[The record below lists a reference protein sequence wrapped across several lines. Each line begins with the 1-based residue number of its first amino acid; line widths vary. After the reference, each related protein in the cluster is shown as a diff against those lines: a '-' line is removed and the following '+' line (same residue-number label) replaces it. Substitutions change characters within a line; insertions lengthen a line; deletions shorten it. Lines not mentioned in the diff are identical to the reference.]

1 MGVQKKF
8 ELSTKELGG
17 GVILFSWNLSGTQL
31 AVYSANGKLQILSPD
46 GKKLNTSSF
55 PGVVR
60 IAWDYSS
67 DTLALIQKNNS
78 NVTLQST
85 GKQSSDSID
94 SGLHE
99 LCFLAW
105 SRRGSHLAVGSTKGT
120 FVVINSETLKK
131 LPVVG
136 THTKAIVDGKWSV
149 DNTLVMVGEDNVL
162 SISEEDGVLRRQVSL
177 KLMPLSVTL
186 VDLSQRGEK
195 KFPFSTA
202 ALINFGKTLE
212 HFNLETFKAQ
222 PVPFESKLGTVTV
235 CDFISGGLVC
245 VGFSSGAVAL
255 VNASVQGVKMCGV
268 VRSFHDTVNALAC
281 CQNFSMCAAVG
292 ENALKFF
299 RIADGSIVENAME
312 RVELGG
318 TYGTLRGVE
327 WSKDGS
333 NVTLSTEQGQLISY
347 KLNVSAVSTTKGT
360 FIYFLSS
367 SRVVTAK
374 SLQDDRIIYNA
385 NVDIEPAI
393 IAAARGILAVCAGH
407 NVLFYTTEGNE
418 VSLLRRADFP
428 SAISALKVSSRI
440 AAVVCDG
447 KIELNEIRSGE
458 NSTTFPENGTANIIS
473 LDMTE
478 VLLVY
483 ATTEKICV
491 VNLIDFQCVVEHT
504 PSIGIKR
511 AVPNT
516 SCTRVALIGKNDA
529 LYIFNPVTLTLIQT
543 EGFEAEHKNILW
555 DQGDYG
561 ILVSYDSK
569 TMVTFVY
576 SPHSRYGPTSESVV
590 IKDTNTENLV
600 TPIPVGYTPVALFK
614 GKVTFQTS
622 SGSLDFVHLKSH
634 NQAMAR
640 VPNPEAFYANFSLNH
655 LRWAS
660 QNISTSQEAE
670 DLAVKALHV
679 LDVELAIRLYRQLSQ
694 PSLVLCLE
702 NIKHINEKN
711 LLIGH
716 ISMIMGFFKDAQSFF
731 LRSSQPLCALQMR
744 HDLMQWESAL
754 ALARQMA
761 PERVFILS
769 KEYAQQLEYRGEYAK
784 ALEMYRAGERAMP
797 KGHASTQLTAAQE
810 EVKSHNAVC
819 SKGAARCLLRTGS
832 IREGVKLAL
841 DSNDEALIMD
851 CAEILE
857 STRQFE
863 DAAHLYEKASEFEH
877 AATLYILEAKNL
889 KAASRVIPKISSRN
903 IIGMFAKAK
912 ESEGAFKEA
921 ELAYTQA
928 EDWDN
933 VVRIKVEKLND
944 LYGAYVVVR
953 QTRSAAAAA
962 IVANMCKKRGEFG
975 SAVEFFVLAK
985 SFQEAF
991 ELAKEKNCMSTL
1003 EGALLN
1009 QAQLLDGIAPAS
1021 NQAEFAMIAQYYEQN
1036 GKPGQ
1041 AGLFY
1046 HIAGNFPMA
1055 LRNYLDAGESEDIEK
1070 AIQVVGKSR
1079 SDALTNRLIDYL
1091 MGETDGEPKEPS
1103 YIFKLYMALGSYE
1116 KAAKTSVLISTKEQE
1131 MGNYLTAHKTLVD
1144 AYRILRDKKMHVPN
1158 DLRRSLMLL
1167 HSYVIAKPLMKI
1179 MKDDETAS
1187 RMLLRVVRNIHKF
1200 PKHISVIYT
1209 STALQCLKSGFRKSA
1224 FDNACV
1230 IIQNGKYGTELDE
1243 KTRKKIEGIVRRRGK
1258 EEMDDPP
1265 EKTSPC
1271 PFCDA
1276 QVPETELDCGACK
1289 NTLPF
1294 CIVTGKHM
1302 VKDNYSECPICQFP
1316 ALYSS
1321 FVTLLRSSQT
1331 CPMCESII
1339 DVNKVQKQSD
1349 PDLKAY
1355 LA

>member
-1 MGVQKKF
+1 MGVQKRF
-8 ELSTKELGG
+8 ELSARELGD
-17 GVILFSWNLSGTQL
+17 GTPIFAWDSTGSHL
-31 AVYSANGKLQILSPD
+31 AVYGANGKLQVLSPD
-46 GKKLNTSSF
+46 GKKLNTSSL

-60 IAWDYSS
+60 IAWDHSS
-67 DTLALIQKNNS
+67 DTLALIQRNGS
-78 NVTLQST
+78 NITLQSV
-85 GKQSSDSID
+85 GKLSSDSID
-94 SGLHE
+94 SGLLE
-99 LCFLAW
+99 LCFIAW
-105 SRRGSHLAVGSTKGT
+105 SRLGSHLAVGNAKGAL
-120 FVVINSETLKK
+120 VVINSETRKK
-131 LPVVG
+131 LPIVG
-136 THTKAIVDGKWSV
+136 THTKRIVDGKWSM
-149 DNTLVMVGEDNVL
+149 NNLLVLVGEDNIL
-162 SISEEDGVLRRQVSL
+162 SISNEAGVLREQVTLKLLPVSL
-177 KLMPLSVTL
+177 TL
-186 VDLSQRGEK
+186 VELKQQDASLPL
-195 KFPFSTA
+195 FTTV
-202 ALINFGKTLE
+202 ALVNFGQALE
-212 HFNLETFKAQ
+212 HYNLETCRPQ
-222 PVPFESKLGTVTV
+222 PVPLDAKLGTVSA
-235 CDFISGGLVC
+235 CYSLPMGLTC

-255 VNASVQGVKMCGV
+255 LDVSAQGVNMCAV
-268 VRSFHDTVNALAC
+268 TRPFHDTVHGLVC
-281 CQNFSMCAAVG
+281 CETSNICAAVG

-299 RIADGSIVENAME
+299 NLAGNKFAEDKREG
-312 RVELGG
+312 VELKGS
-318 TYGTLRGVE
+318 YGAIRGAE

-333 NVTLSTEQGQLISY
+333 NVTVSTERGQLINY
-347 KLNVSAVSTTKGT
+347 RLNVLAVSSSSGAC
-360 FIYFLSS
+360 IYFLSS

-374 SLQDDRIIYNA
+374 SLQDDRVLYTA
-385 NVDIEPAI
+385 AVDIDPTI
-393 IAAARGILAVCAGH
+393 IAAARGVLAVCAG
-407 NVLFYTTEGNE
+407 NKVLFYTIDGKE
-418 VSLLRRADFP
+418 VTLLRSAEFP
-428 SAISALKVSSRI
+428 AAVAALKVSSRH
-440 AAVVCDG
+440 AAPLCDG
-447 KIELNEIRSGE
+447 KIELHEIRPGG
-458 NSTTFPENGTANIIS
+458 NSVTLPENGTANIIS
-473 LDMTE
+473 VDICET
-478 VLLVY
+478 LLIY

-491 VNLIDFQCVVEHT
+491 INLTDFQCVVEHA
-504 PSIGIKR
+504 PSIGIKK
-511 AVPNT
+511 AVSNP
-516 SCTRVALIGKNDA
+516 SCTRVALIGKNDT
-529 LYIFNPVTLTLIQT
+529 LYIFNPVTLTVTQT
-543 EGFEAEHKNILW
+543 EGFETGHKNILW

-561 ILVSYDSK
+561 VLVSYDSK
-569 TMVTFVY
+569 NMVTFVY
-576 SPHSRYGPTSESVV
+576 SPHSRYGPTCESVV
-590 IKDTNTENLV
+590 VKDTNTENLL
-600 TPIPVGYTPVALFK
+600 TPVPAGYTPVCLFK
-614 GKVTFQTS
+614 GKVTFQAS
-622 SGSLDFVHLKSH
+622 SGSLDAVHLKSH
-634 NQAMAR
+634 HQATTR
-640 VPNPEAFYANFSLNH
+640 VPNPEAFYTNFSLNH

-660 QNISTSQEAE
+660 QNISTPQEAE
-670 DLAVKALHV
+670 DLAVKALHM
-679 LDVELAIRLYRQLSQ
+679 LDIELAIRLYRQLSQ
-694 PSLVLCLE
+694 PSLVMCLE
-702 NIKHINEKN
+702 NIKHVNEKN

-716 ISMIMGFFKDAQSFF
+716 VSMIMGFFKDAQSFF

-761 PERVFILS
+761 PEQVPILS

-797 KGHASTQLTAAQE
+797 KGHASTELTAAQE
-810 EVKSHNAVC
+810 EVRDHNAVC
-819 SKGAARCLLRTGS
+819 AHGAARCLLRTGS

-841 DSNDEALIMD
+841 DSNDATLIRD

-857 STRQFE
+857 SARQFE
-863 DAAHLYEKASEFEH
+863 EAAHLYEKSSDFEH
-877 AATLYILEAKNL
+877 AATLYITEAKNL
-889 KAASRVIPKISSRN
+889 KAAGRLIPKISSRN

-921 ELAYTQA
+921 EQAYTQA

-933 VVRIKVEKLND
+933 VVRVKVEKLND

-953 QTRSAAAAA
+953 QSRSAAAAMV
-962 IVANMCKKRGEFG
+962 VANMCKKRGEFG

-985 SFQEAF
+985 SFPEAF

-1003 EGALLN
+1003 ESALLN
-1009 QAQLLDGIAPAS
+1009 QVQLTDGIAPAAS
-1021 NQAEFAMIAQYYEQN
+1021 QAEFAMIAQYYEQC

-1046 HIAGNFPMA
+1046 HIAGNFRLA
-1055 LRNYLDAGESEDIEK
+1055 LTNYLDGGEPEDIEK

-1116 KAAKTSVLISTKEQE
+1116 KAAKTSVLIATKEQE
-1131 MGNYLTAHKTLVD
+1131 MGNYILAHKTLVD
-1144 AYRILRDKKMHVPN
+1144 AYRILKEKKMHIPN

-1167 HSYVIAKPLMKI
+1167 HSYIIARPLMKI

-1200 PKHISVIYT
+1200 PKHIAAIYT
-1209 STALQCLKSGFRKSA
+1209 STALQCLKSGFKKAA
-1224 FDNACV
+1224 FDNACI
-1230 IIQNGKYGTELDE
+1230 IIQNGKYRTELDD

-1258 EEMDDPP
+1258 EEMEDPP

-1339 DVNKVQKQSD
+1339 DLNKVQKQSD